1 MPLTK
6 VNNHD
11 PRRRGQAHPCRQA
24 VGLGGGSIHCA
35 DAWITDIEE
44 LFMRDIKEM
53 ARQVKMPYDY
63 VTGEPINLE
72 KLEAFAALVRADA
85 LAEQPAYRAVKTFH
99 EGKPVYVAE
108 QPAQP
113 TVPDALTPADKES
126 PEYTDGWNDCRQA
139 MLAS

>member
-1 MPLTK
+1 
-6 VNNHD
+6 
-11 PRRRGQAHPCRQA
+11 
-24 VGLGGGSIHCA
+24 VGGAGIHCA

-44 LFMRDIKEM
+44 LPVRDIKEL
-53 ARQVKMPYDY
+53 ARQVKMPYDF
-63 VTGEPINLE
+63 VTGEPINIE
-72 KLEAFAALVRADA
+72 KLEAFANLVRADA